1 MKMHKKSWLAAL
13 LALLLI
19 PVTGVAGGVQLFTFS
34 ADEPPKSLWNMA
46 FAIPAEE
53 SELILTFAG
62 DCTLGGEPELRRR
75 ADGFAQTVEREGMA
89 YPFSGLLPLFSADD
103 VTLVNLEGVLSEST
117 ANRAEKQF
125 TFIGEPAYT
134 EILSLGSVE
143 AVTLANNHTM
153 DFGRRGF
160 EDTRAALSAAGIG
173 QLTQEQ
179 VLVIQKDGYRIGL
192 TASVFGLNA
201 ADQQRLAAQID
212 ALKTLG
218 CHAIIH
224 VMHAG
229 VEYADAPSQQQR
241 EVARLAAEQG
251 ASLVVGHHP
260 HVVQGVEWV
269 ESIPVFYSLGN
280 TCFGGNLNPS
290 VRQGA
295 LLKVRFR
302 FADGELAR
310 MDWQLHPIAI
320 SGGKSGNDYCPQ
332 LLTGE
337 EAGQVIQRI
346 NRLSGITLEPAADF
360 PGGWTVP
367 PKADDQQKKEQ

>member
-1 MKMHKKSWLAAL
+1 MQKKGWLAVV
-13 LALLLI
+13 LALLL
-19 PVTGVAGGVQLFTFS
+19 PVSAMAGGVQLFTFP
-34 ADEPPKSLWNMA
+34 AQEPPQSLWNMS

-53 SELILTFAG
+53 SELVLTFAG

-75 ADGFAQTVEREGMA
+75 ADGFAQTVEKEGMA

-125 TFIGEPAYT
+125 TFIGDPAYT

-153 DFGRRGF
+153 DFGRRGY
-160 EDTRAALSAAGIG
+160 EDTREALSAAGIG

-201 ADQQRLAAQID
+201 ADQQQLTAQMD
-212 ALKTLG
+212 ALKALG
-218 CHAIIH
+218 CHAILH

-229 VEYADAPSQQQR
+229 VEYADQPSRQQR
-241 EVARLAAEQG
+241 DVARLAAEQG
-251 ASLVVGHHP
+251 AMLVVGHHP

-269 ESIPVFYSLGN
+269 EGVPVFYSLGN

-295 LLKVRFR
+295 LLRVHFR
-302 FADGELAR
+302 FAEGELAR

-320 SGGKSGNDYCPQ
+320 SGGASGNDYCPQ
-332 LLTGE
+332 RLTGE
-337 EAGQVIQRI
+337 EAEPVIQRI
-346 NRLSGITLEPAADF
+346 NHLSGISLEPVADF
-360 PGGWTVP
+360 PGGWTVTL
-367 PKADDQQKKEQ
+367 KTDN